1 MNTGAMKQAF
11 DALLWVGHLTG
22 SATAIAVCAEATDAL
37 RQAIEQAEKQE
48 PVANHSNCGHKKYKP
63 FCQMCM
69 ATKQKPVAW
78 ICEGFGK
85 EKHNLDYVQEDI
97 DALEIG
103 TALYTAPPMTPEH
116 LPQYFTTN
124 GIKPMQGGG
133 GGGSQPEQEPEEFVR
148 WGKEKEF
155 FDAARTPLQTEQVEP
170 MAWMTNSEQDV
181 TAEFLFSH
189 VQTPMHNIPL
199 YEAPPRKEWVGLTT
213 DEIFKE
219 AWKGRNHS
227 DFARGA
233 EWALAKLK
241 EKNT

>member
-1 MNTGAMKQAF
+1 MSIEAMKQALDNF
-11 DALLWVGHLTG
+11 DKLPYFE
-22 SATAIAVCAEATDAL
+22 AVKQLRTAL

-133 GGGSQPEQEPEEFVR
+133 GGGSQPKQEPEEFVR

-199 YEAPPRKEWVGLTT
+199 YEAPPRKEWVGLT
-213 DEIFKE
+213 DEEIKNILDC
-219 AWKGRNHS
+219 GREGLI
-227 DFARGA
+227 DIKKA
-233 EWALAKLK
+233 EQILK
-241 EKNT
+241 DKNT